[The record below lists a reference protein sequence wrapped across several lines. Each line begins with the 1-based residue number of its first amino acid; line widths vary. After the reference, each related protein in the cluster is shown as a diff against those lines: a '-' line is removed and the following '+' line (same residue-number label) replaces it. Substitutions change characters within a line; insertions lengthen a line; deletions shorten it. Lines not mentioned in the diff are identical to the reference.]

1 MGESLGIRLS
11 SVQKVENL
19 DPVGYPINHDV
30 VGMDNNFPGA
40 GDPAEAIKAGVTWKG
55 RGSRFDRGVQLTGRN
70 GVTVSDVVQ
79 GLPELSA
86 SFRSP
91 VNPHCFC

>member
-1 MGESLGIRLS
+1 MQY
-11 SVQKVENL
+11 VQDFDAL
-19 DPVGYPINHDV
+19 GYPINHDV
-30 VGMDNNFPGA
+30 VGMDNDFPGT
-40 GDPAEAIKAGVTWKG
+40 GDLAEAIKVGVKWEG
-55 RGSRFDRGVQLTGRN
+55 GDSRFDGGVQLTGRN

-86 SFRSP
+86 SFRPP

>member
-1 MGESLGIRLS
+1 
-11 SVQKVENL
+11 
-19 DPVGYPINHDV
+19 
-30 VGMDNNFPGA
+30 
-40 GDPAEAIKAGVTWKG
+40 
-55 RGSRFDRGVQLTGRN
+55 LTGRN

>member
-1 MGESLGIRLS
+1 MQYVQDFDPLGH
-11 SVQKVENL
+11 
-19 DPVGYPINHDV
+19 PINHDI
-30 VGMDNNFPGA
+30 VGMDNDFPGA
-40 GDPAEAIKAGVTWKG
+40 GDLAEAIKVGVKWEG
-55 RGSRFDRGVQLTGRN
+55 GGSRFDGGVQLTGRN

>member
-1 MGESLGIRLS
+1 MQY
-11 SVQKVENL
+11 VQDF
-19 DPVGYPINHDV
+19 DPVGHPINHDV
-30 VGMDNNFPGA
+30 VGMDNDFPGT
-40 GDPAEAIKAGVTWKG
+40 GDLAEAIKVGVTWKG
-55 RGSRFDRGVQLTGRN
+55 RGSRFDGGVQLTGRN